1 MELSSLMRDKYVAY
15 AKRAITHLG
24 RVKLAFTI
32 SSLGYCAVHW
42 LMFHGFSVNAL
53 STAMAFGAVAAM
65 VAARLAYWFSTF

>member
-32 SSLGYCAVHW
+32 SSLGLLCGTLAHVPR
-42 LMFHGFSVNAL
+42 LFRQCTVDRQGPSVP
-53 STAMAFGAVAAM
+53 
-65 VAARLAYWFSTF
+65 